1 MRAWLR
7 QKLINILIDDGTEPE
22 KNARQRPATINR
34 ANRGG
39 SGSISVN
46 FGGEL
51 CDDSPSGIDLPDPIV
66 FKVQAVSGGTV
77 VESKWF
83 DYKKDEQRIKLHIIT
98 QDENLSESIGKI
110 VTMELLQK

>member
-1 MRAWLR
+1 MRNWLR
-7 QKLINILIDDGTEPE
+7 QRLINILVDTG
-22 KNARQRPATINR
+22 NQGARQRPAR
-34 ANRGG
+34 L
-39 SGSISVN
+39 SSQGSISVS
-46 FGGEL
+46 F
-51 CDDSPSGIDLPDPIV
+51 DDDIAEVDRLELPDPIV

-110 VTMELLQK
+110 VIMELLQK

>member
-1 MRAWLR
+1 MRNWLR

-22 KNARQRPATINR
+22 KTARQRPATMNR
-34 ANRGG
+34 ATRGN
-39 SGSISVN
+39 ISVCLDDG
-46 FGGEL
+46 F
-51 CDDSPSGIDLPDPIV
+51 DDSPDSIDLPDPIV

-77 VESKWF
+77 VESKWY
-83 DYKKDEQRIKLHIIT
+83 DHKKDEHRIKLHIIT

>member
-1 MRAWLR
+1 MRNWLR
-7 QKLINILIDDGTEPE
+7 QRLINILVDTDDQG
-22 KNARQRPATINR
+22 ARHRPARLRNQ
-34 ANRGG
+34 
-39 SGSISVN
+39 GSISVN
-46 FGGEL
+46 FDDEL

-77 VESKWF
+77 VESKWY
-83 DYKKDEQRIKLHIIT
+83 DHKKDEQRIKLHIIT